1 MIQRDSNI
9 IVVSRIQLLVNKNFF
24 HLLFFDLIVKTSQNA
39 LHFGVKCSKLR
50 WFLGRSLRHSPRPP
64 SQHGLLAFG
73 NRSFATSAL
82 AISQIHMF
90 RPIYAKNSD
99 FSLPRVHP
107 LVPIAPRFFHLKF
120 VPLGLYL
127 KSFKICPATAGKT

>member
-50 WFLGRSLRHSPRPP
+50 WFLGLRPRLRWGAYNAPP
-64 SQHGLLAFG
+64 GPLVGKLTGFL
-73 NRSFATSAL
+73 TSAIEASRL
-82 AISQIHMF
+82 WRLQF
-90 RPIYAKNSD
+90 PGLTCVGLYAKNS
-99 FSLPRVHP
+99 
-107 LVPIAPRFFHLKF
+107 
-120 VPLGLYL
+120 
-127 KSFKICPATAGKT
+127 